1 MLFYWL
7 YFNCSTWVLLTRSS
21 IDLLIFPSSFFEGFF
36 IKRQVG
42 LLVKLSLWSFSVV
55 NDSALGRC
63 SILYAKL
70 IFFAIFLA
78 SRLIDISNFVGAF
91 FYVYVILF
99 LISFSWCL
107 GYILYMLLVLSAK
120 MNILFDFLIFSIS
133 DFSFFWKLSLTLLN
147 FIDLTILN
155 TSFSNSSNSAR
166 CGEWC
171 RDLKYIYLYIW

>member
-1 MLFYWL
+1 MSRKLTLWRLVSISIWNPIALITFL
-7 YFNCSTWVLLTRSS
+7 MFFLILSVCCSLS

-70 IFFAIFLA
+70 IFFAMFLA

-91 FYVYVILF
+91 FYNYVILF
-99 LISFSWCL
+99 LISFSWSL
-107 GYILYMLLVLSAK
+107 GYILYVVSLVSKNEHLTW
-120 MNILFDFLIFSIS
+120 LFDLQ
-133 DFSFFWKLSLTLLN
+133 
-147 FIDLTILN
+147 
-155 TSFSNSSNSAR
+155 
-166 CGEWC
+166 
-171 RDLKYIYLYIW
+171 YIWF